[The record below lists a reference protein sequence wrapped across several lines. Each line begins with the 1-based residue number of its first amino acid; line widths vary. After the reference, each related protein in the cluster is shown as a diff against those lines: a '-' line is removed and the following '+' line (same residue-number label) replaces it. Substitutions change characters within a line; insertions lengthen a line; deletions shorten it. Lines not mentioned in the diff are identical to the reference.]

1 VQSIN
6 ANLPEPSKEQG
17 FWHYYLLQIV
27 IKSMKLILQ
36 ESITGLGNPGDLVQV
51 KSGYGRNYLLPSGKA
66 IIANEENMK
75 VYEAKQE
82 ELKLQEEKRL
92 ESAKE
97 IFEKINEFSVSQNV
111 AISEEGTMYGS
122 VGTKEIS
129 ELLEA
134 NDFQIERSAVRLPEG
149 SLKELGN
156 YVIDIELHPD
166 VVAKINLELKPEE
179 T

>member
-1 VQSIN
+1 
-6 ANLPEPSKEQG
+6 
-17 FWHYYLLQIV
+17 
-27 IKSMKLILQ
+27 MKLILQ

-97 IFEKINEFSVSQNV
+97 IFEKINEFSVSLNV
-111 AISEEGTMYGS
+111 AISEEVTMYGS

-156 YVIDIELHPD
+156 YVIDIELHPE
-166 VVAKINLELKPEE
+166 VIAKINLELKPEE
-179 T
+179 S

>member
-1 VQSIN
+1 
-6 ANLPEPSKEQG
+6 
-17 FWHYYLLQIV
+17 
-27 IKSMKLILQ
+27 MKLILQ

-51 KSGYGRNYLLPSGKA
+51 KSGYGRNYLLPTGKA
-66 IIANEENMK
+66 IVANDENMK

-82 ELKLQEEKRL
+82 EFKVQEEKRL

-97 IFEKINEFSVSQNV
+97 IFENINELSVSQNV

-156 YVIDIELHPD
+156 YVIDIELHPE
-166 VVAKINLELKPEE
+166 VVAKINLELKSEE
-179 T
+179 S

>member
-1 VQSIN
+1 
-6 ANLPEPSKEQG
+6 
-17 FWHYYLLQIV
+17 
-27 IKSMKLILQ
+27 MKLILQ

-82 ELKLQEEKRL
+82 ELKIQEEKRL
-92 ESAKE
+92 ESAKGT
-97 IFEKINEFSVSQNV
+97 FEKINEFSVSQNV
-111 AISEEGTMYGS
+111 AISDEGTMYGS

-166 VVAKINLELKPEE
+166 VVATINLELKPEE

>member
-1 VQSIN
+1 
-6 ANLPEPSKEQG
+6 
-17 FWHYYLLQIV
+17 
-27 IKSMKLILQ
+27 MKLILQ

-97 IFEKINEFSVSQNV
+97 IIEKINEFSVSQNV

-156 YVIDIELHPD
+156 YMIDIELHPE
-166 VVAKINLELKPEE
+166 VIAKINLELKPEE
-179 T
+179 S

>member
-1 VQSIN
+1 
-6 ANLPEPSKEQG
+6 
-17 FWHYYLLQIV
+17 
-27 IKSMKLILQ
+27 M
-36 ESITGLGNPGDLVQV
+36 VQV
-51 KSGYGRNYLLPSGKA
+51 KSGYGRNYLLPLGKA

-156 YVIDIELHPD
+156 YVIDIELHPE
-166 VVAKINLELKPEE
+166 VIAKINLELKPEE
-179 T
+179 S

>member
-1 VQSIN
+1 
-6 ANLPEPSKEQG
+6 
-17 FWHYYLLQIV
+17 
-27 IKSMKLILQ
+27 MKLILQ

-51 KSGYGRNYLLPSGKA
+51 KSGYGRNYLLPTGKA
-66 IIANEENMK
+66 ILANEENLK

-97 IFEKINEFSVSQNV
+97 IFEKINEFSVSQDV

-122 VGTKEIS
+122 VGTKEIV

-156 YVIDIELHPD
+156 YVIDIELHPE
-166 VVAKINLELKPEE
+166 VVAKINLELKPEVS
-179 T
+179 

>member
-1 VQSIN
+1 
-6 ANLPEPSKEQG
+6 
-17 FWHYYLLQIV
+17 
-27 IKSMKLILQ
+27 MKLILQ

-149 SLKELGN
+149 PLKELGN
-156 YVIDIELHPD
+156 YVIEVELHPE
-166 VVAKINLELKPEE
+166 VIAKVNLELKPEE
-179 T
+179 S

>member
-1 VQSIN
+1 
-6 ANLPEPSKEQG
+6 
-17 FWHYYLLQIV
+17 
-27 IKSMKLILQ
+27 MKLILQ

-129 ELLEA
+129 ELLEE

-156 YVIDIELHPD
+156 YVIDIELHPE
-166 VVAKINLELKPEE
+166 VIAKINLELKPEE
-179 T
+179 S

>member
-1 VQSIN
+1 
-6 ANLPEPSKEQG
+6 
-17 FWHYYLLQIV
+17 
-27 IKSMKLILQ
+27 MKLILQ

-82 ELKLQEEKRL
+82 ELKLLEEKRL

-97 IFEKINEFSVSQNV
+97 IFEKINEFSVSQIV

-156 YVIDIELHPD
+156 YVIDIELHPE
-166 VVAKINLELKPEE
+166 VIAKINLELKPEE
-179 T
+179 S

>member
-1 VQSIN
+1 
-6 ANLPEPSKEQG
+6 
-17 FWHYYLLQIV
+17 
-27 IKSMKLILQ
+27 MKLILQ
-36 ESITGLGNPGDLVQV
+36 ESITGLGNLGDLVQV
-51 KSGYGRNYLLPSGKA
+51 KSGYGRNYLLPTGKA
-66 IIANEENMK
+66 IVANEENMK

-92 ESAKE
+92 QLAKE
-97 IFEKINEFSVSQNV
+97 IFEKINDFSVSQNV

-129 ELLEA
+129 ELLEV

-149 SLKELGN
+149 SLKELGH
-156 YVIDIELHPD
+156 YVIDIELHPE

-179 T
+179 S

>member
-1 VQSIN
+1 
-6 ANLPEPSKEQG
+6 
-17 FWHYYLLQIV
+17 
-27 IKSMKLILQ
+27 MKLILQ

-51 KSGYGRNYLLPSGKA
+51 KPGYGRNYLLPSGKA

-156 YVIDIELHPD
+156 YVIDIELHPE
-166 VVAKINLELKPEE
+166 VIAKINLELKPEE
-179 T
+179 S

>member
-1 VQSIN
+1 
-6 ANLPEPSKEQG
+6 
-17 FWHYYLLQIV
+17 
-27 IKSMKLILQ
+27 MKLILQ

-92 ESAKE
+92 ESARE

-149 SLKELGN
+149 SLKELGK
-156 YVIDIELHPD
+156 YVIDIELHPE
-166 VVAKINLELKPEE
+166 VVAKINLELKSEE
-179 T
+179 S

>member
-1 VQSIN
+1 
-6 ANLPEPSKEQG
+6 
-17 FWHYYLLQIV
+17 
-27 IKSMKLILQ
+27 MKLILQ

-51 KSGYGRNYLLPSGKA
+51 KSGYGRNYLLPTGKA
-66 IIANEENMK
+66 IVANEENMK

-134 NDFQIERSAVRLPEG
+134 NDFQIERSAVRLPDG
-149 SLKELGN
+149 SLKEIGN
-156 YVIDIELHPD
+156 YVIDIELHPE

-179 T
+179 S

>member
-1 VQSIN
+1 
-6 ANLPEPSKEQG
+6 
-17 FWHYYLLQIV
+17 
-27 IKSMKLILQ
+27 MKLILQ

-51 KSGYGRNYLLPSGKA
+51 KSGYGRNYLLPTGKA
-66 IIANEENMK
+66 IVANDENMK

-82 ELKLQEEKRL
+82 ELKVQEEKRL

-97 IFEKINEFSVSQNV
+97 IFEKINELSFSQNV

-149 SLKELGN
+149 SLKEIGN
-156 YVIDIELHPD
+156 YVIDIELHPE
-166 VVAKINLELKPEE
+166 VIAKVNLELKPEE
-179 T
+179 S

>member
-1 VQSIN
+1 
-6 ANLPEPSKEQG
+6 
-17 FWHYYLLQIV
+17 
-27 IKSMKLILQ
+27 MKLILQ

-51 KSGYGRNYLLPSGKA
+51 KSGYGRNYLLPTGKA
-66 IIANEENMK
+66 ILANEENMK
-75 VYEAKQE
+75 VYEVKQE

-92 ESAKE
+92 ESAKD
-97 IFEKINEFSVSQNV
+97 IFAKINEISVSQNV

-134 NDFQIERSAVRLPEG
+134 NDFNIERSAVRLPEG

-156 YVIDIELHPD
+156 YVIDIELHPE
-166 VVAKINLELKPEE
+166 VVAKVNLELKPEE
-179 T
+179 S

>member
-1 VQSIN
+1 
-6 ANLPEPSKEQG
+6 
-17 FWHYYLLQIV
+17 
-27 IKSMKLILQ
+27 MKLILQ

-51 KSGYGRNYLLPSGKA
+51 KSGYGRNYLLPTGKA
-66 IIANEENMK
+66 IVANDENMK

-82 ELKLQEEKRL
+82 ELKAQEEKRL

-97 IFEKINEFSVSQNV
+97 IFEKINDFSVSQNV

-156 YVIDIELHPD
+156 YVIDIELHPE
-166 VVAKINLELKPEE
+166 VVSKINLELKSEE
-179 T
+179 S

>member
-1 VQSIN
+1 
-6 ANLPEPSKEQG
+6 
-17 FWHYYLLQIV
+17 
-27 IKSMKLILQ
+27 MKLILQ

-51 KSGYGRNYLLPSGKA
+51 KSGYGRNYLLPTGKA
-66 IIANEENMK
+66 IVANDENMK

-82 ELKLQEEKRL
+82 ELKLQEQKRL

-97 IFEKINEFSVSQNV
+97 IFEKINELSFSQNV

-149 SLKELGN
+149 SLKEIGN
-156 YVIDIELHPD
+156 YVIDIELHPE
-166 VVAKINLELKPEE
+166 VIAKVNLELKPEE
-179 T
+179 S

>member
-1 VQSIN
+1 
-6 ANLPEPSKEQG
+6 
-17 FWHYYLLQIV
+17 
-27 IKSMKLILQ
+27 MKLILQ

-156 YVIDIELHPD
+156 YVIDIELHPE
-166 VVAKINLELKPEE
+166 VVAKINLELKPEDS
-179 T
+179 

>member
-1 VQSIN
+1 
-6 ANLPEPSKEQG
+6 
-17 FWHYYLLQIV
+17 
-27 IKSMKLILQ
+27 MKLILQ

-51 KSGYGRNYLLPSGKA
+51 KSGYGRNYLLPTGKA
-66 IIANEENMK
+66 IVANEENMK

-92 ESAKE
+92 QLAKE
-97 IFEKINEFSVSQNV
+97 IFEKINDFSVSQNV

-129 ELLEA
+129 ELLEV

-156 YVIDIELHPD
+156 YVIDIELHPE

-179 T
+179 S

>member
-1 VQSIN
+1 
-6 ANLPEPSKEQG
+6 
-17 FWHYYLLQIV
+17 
-27 IKSMKLILQ
+27 MKLILQ

-51 KSGYGRNYLLPSGKA
+51 KSGYGRNYLLPTGKA
-66 IIANEENMK
+66 IVANDENMK
-75 VYEAKQE
+75 VYEAKKE
-82 ELKLQEEKRL
+82 ELKLQEEKKL

-134 NDFQIERSAVRLPEG
+134 KDFQIERSAIRLPEG
-149 SLKELGN
+149 SIKELGN
-156 YVIDIELHPD
+156 YTVDIELHPE

-179 T
+179 S

>member
-1 VQSIN
+1 
-6 ANLPEPSKEQG
+6 
-17 FWHYYLLQIV
+17 
-27 IKSMKLILQ
+27 MKLILQ

-51 KSGYGRNYLLPSGKA
+51 KAGYGRNYLLPSGKA

-156 YVIDIELHPD
+156 YVIDIELHPE
-166 VVAKINLELKPEE
+166 VIAKINLELKPEE
-179 T
+179 S

>member
-1 VQSIN
+1 
-6 ANLPEPSKEQG
+6 
-17 FWHYYLLQIV
+17 
-27 IKSMKLILQ
+27 MKLILQ

-82 ELKLQEEKRL
+82 EFKLQEEKRL

-97 IFEKINEFSVSQNV
+97 IFEKINEFSISQNV

-129 ELLEA
+129 ELLEE

-156 YVIDIELHPD
+156 YIIDIELHPE

-179 T
+179 S

>member
-1 VQSIN
+1 
-6 ANLPEPSKEQG
+6 
-17 FWHYYLLQIV
+17 
-27 IKSMKLILQ
+27 MKLILQ

-92 ESAKE
+92 QLAKE
-97 IFEKINEFSVSQNV
+97 IFEKINDFSVSQNV

>member
-1 VQSIN
+1 
-6 ANLPEPSKEQG
+6 
-17 FWHYYLLQIV
+17 
-27 IKSMKLILQ
+27 MKLILQ

-149 SLKELGN
+149 SLKEIGN
-156 YVIDIELHPD
+156 YVIDIELHPE
-166 VVAKINLELKPEE
+166 VVAKINLELKPQES
-179 T
+179 

>member
-1 VQSIN
+1 
-6 ANLPEPSKEQG
+6 
-17 FWHYYLLQIV
+17 
-27 IKSMKLILQ
+27 MKLILQ

-82 ELKLQEEKRL
+82 ELKIQEEKRL

-97 IFEKINEFSVSQNV
+97 TFEKINEFSVSQNV
-111 AISEEGTMYGS
+111 AISDEGTMYGS

-156 YVIDIELHPD
+156 YVIDIELHPE

-179 T
+179 S

>member
-1 VQSIN
+1 
-6 ANLPEPSKEQG
+6 
-17 FWHYYLLQIV
+17 
-27 IKSMKLILQ
+27 MKLILQ

-149 SLKELGN
+149 SLKEIGN
-156 YVIDIELHPD
+156 YVIDIELHPE
-166 VVAKINLELKPEE
+166 VIAKINLELKPEE
-179 T
+179 S

>member
-1 VQSIN
+1 
-6 ANLPEPSKEQG
+6 
-17 FWHYYLLQIV
+17 
-27 IKSMKLILQ
+27 MKLILQ

-51 KSGYGRNYLLPSGKA
+51 KSGYGRNYLLPTGKA
-66 IIANEENMK
+66 IVANEENMK

-134 NDFQIERSAVRLPEG
+134 NDFQVERSAVRLPEG
-149 SLKELGN
+149 SLKEIGN
-156 YVIDIELHPD
+156 YVIAIELHPE
-166 VVAKINLELKPEE
+166 VVAKVNLELKPEE
-179 T
+179 S

>member
-1 VQSIN
+1 
-6 ANLPEPSKEQG
+6 
-17 FWHYYLLQIV
+17 
-27 IKSMKLILQ
+27 MKLILQ

-51 KSGYGRNYLLPSGKA
+51 KSGYGRNYLLPTGKA
-66 IIANEENMK
+66 IVANEENMK

-92 ESAKE
+92 ESSKE
-97 IFEKINEFSVSQNV
+97 IFEKINEFSIAQNV

-156 YVIDIELHPD
+156 YVIDIELHPE
-166 VVAKINLELKPEE
+166 VIAKINLELKPEE
-179 T
+179 S

>member
-1 VQSIN
+1 
-6 ANLPEPSKEQG
+6 
-17 FWHYYLLQIV
+17 
-27 IKSMKLILQ
+27 MKLILQ

-156 YVIDIELHPD
+156 YVIDSELHPE
-166 VVAKINLELKPEE
+166 VIAKINLELKPEE
-179 T
+179 S

>member
-1 VQSIN
+1 
-6 ANLPEPSKEQG
+6 
-17 FWHYYLLQIV
+17 
-27 IKSMKLILQ
+27 MKLILQ

-51 KSGYGRNYLLPSGKA
+51 KSGYGRNYLLPTGKA
-66 IIANEENMK
+66 IVANDENMK

-82 ELKLQEEKRL
+82 ELKVQEEKRL

-97 IFEKINEFSVSQNV
+97 IFEKINELSVSQNV

-156 YVIDIELHPD
+156 YVIDIELHPE
-166 VVAKINLELKPEE
+166 VVAKINLELKSEE
-179 T
+179 S

>member
-1 VQSIN
+1 
-6 ANLPEPSKEQG
+6 
-17 FWHYYLLQIV
+17 
-27 IKSMKLILQ
+27 MKLILQ

-156 YVIDIELHPD
+156 YVIDIELHPEVICLLYTSPSPRD
-166 VVAKINLELKPEE
+166 RG
-179 T
+179 

>member
-1 VQSIN
+1 
-6 ANLPEPSKEQG
+6 
-17 FWHYYLLQIV
+17 
-27 IKSMKLILQ
+27 MKLILQ

-51 KSGYGRNYLLPSGKA
+51 KSGYGRNYLLPTGKA
-66 IIANEENMK
+66 ILANEENMK
-75 VYEAKQE
+75 VYKVKQE

-92 ESAKE
+92 ESAKD

-134 NDFQIERSAVRLPEG
+134 NDFNIERSAVRLPEG

-156 YVIDIELHPD
+156 YVIDIELHPE
-166 VVAKINLELKPEE
+166 VVAKVNLELKPEE
-179 T
+179 S

>member
-1 VQSIN
+1 
-6 ANLPEPSKEQG
+6 
-17 FWHYYLLQIV
+17 
-27 IKSMKLILQ
+27 MKLILQ

-51 KSGYGRNYLLPSGKA
+51 KSGYGRNYLLPTGKA
-66 IIANEENMK
+66 IVANEENMK

-82 ELKLQEEKRL
+82 EFKLQEEKRL
-92 ESAKE
+92 ESAKV

-122 VGTKEIS
+122 IGTKEIS

-134 NDFQIERSAVRLPEG
+134 NDFPIERSAVRLPEG

-156 YVIDIELHPD
+156 YVIDIELHPE

-179 T
+179 S

>member
-1 VQSIN
+1 
-6 ANLPEPSKEQG
+6 
-17 FWHYYLLQIV
+17 
-27 IKSMKLILQ
+27 MKLILQ

-92 ESAKE
+92 QLAKE
-97 IFEKINEFSVSQNV
+97 IFEKINDFSVSQNV

-156 YVIDIELHPD
+156 YVIDIELHPE